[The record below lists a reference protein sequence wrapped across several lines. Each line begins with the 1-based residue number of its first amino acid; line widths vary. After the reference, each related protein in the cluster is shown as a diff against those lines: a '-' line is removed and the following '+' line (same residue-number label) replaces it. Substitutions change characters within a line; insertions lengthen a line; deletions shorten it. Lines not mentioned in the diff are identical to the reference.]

1 MRAEDFLKQHFRQF
15 YEKNFVS
22 QPPEPEKREFGCG
35 IFGLKISQRHLAFPS
50 HDAFNAFLR
59 SEVPLFVSYSGA
71 KYKMP
76 AARPIEAKG
85 FISADLVYEFD
96 ADDIQTDCKQRHDYW
111 LCPKCFSSGP
121 GKVENCTSCG
131 SPVSVKQMFCNECL
145 GETKSQVFRL
155 VKALEEDFGFSGFDV
170 NFSGNAGY
178 HVHLR
183 GEEINALPHA
193 GRIELLDYLT
203 GHSVNLT
210 ALGFVRI
217 GKAFHCPQKK
227 IALGWQKKILSGI
240 ESLFSAGNA
249 EKVAAIGGISKKKA
263 EELLAGRDNFLEKLS
278 QGILVSPS
286 GRNTKDFWPKI
297 FDFTVLCES
306 FNVDRQTS
314 LDKSKILRVPDTLHG
329 GTGFQAKRVSLDAL
343 KQFDPFSD
351 AVVFGREPAKVFV
364 DFSPEFSLKGEKFA
378 EMRKAETELPL
389 SAAIFLV
396 ASGRAKPV

>member
-1 MRAEDFLKQHFRQF
+1 MQAADFLKQNFRAF

-22 QPPEPEKREFGCG
+22 QPPEPEKREFGSG

-59 SEVPLFVSYSGA
+59 SEAPLFVSYSAA
-71 KYKMP
+71 KYAMP
-76 AARPIEAKG
+76 EARPIEAKG
-85 FISADLVYEFD
+85 FLSSDLVYEFD

-121 GKVENCTSCG
+121 GKVENCASCG
-131 SPVSVKQMFCNECL
+131 SPVSMKQMFCNECL

-183 GEEINALPHA
+183 GQEINGLPQA

-210 ALGFVRI
+210 ALGFVRS
-217 GKAFHCPQKK
+217 GKAFHCPKK
-227 IALGWQKKILSGI
+227 GSALGWQKKILSGI
-240 ESLFSAGNA
+240 ESLLSEGNA
-249 EKVAAIGGISKKKA
+249 EKVAAIGGISRKKA
-263 EELLAGRDNFLEKLS
+263 EELLSARVKFLEKLS
-278 QGILVSPS
+278 SGILVSPS
-286 GRNTKDFWPKI
+286 GRNIKAFWPKI

-314 LDKSKILRVPDTLHG
+314 LDKSKILRVPDTWHG
-329 GTGFQAKRVSLDAL
+329 GTGFQAKRVSLGGL

-351 AVVFGREPAKVFV
+351 AVVFGRDPAKVFV

-378 EMRKAETELPL
+378 ELRRVETELPL
-389 SAAIFLV
+389 FAAIFLV
-396 ASGRAKPV
+396 ASGRARPV